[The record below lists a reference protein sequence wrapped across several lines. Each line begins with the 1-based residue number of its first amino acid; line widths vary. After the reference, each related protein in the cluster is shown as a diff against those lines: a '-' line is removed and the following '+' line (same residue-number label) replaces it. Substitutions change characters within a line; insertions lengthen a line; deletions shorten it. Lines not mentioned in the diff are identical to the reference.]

1 MEWDKKSDM
10 RARIL
15 VAARV
20 IFERF
25 GYAKTTVDDIARQM
39 GKGKSSIYYYY
50 AGKEEIFRAVLGQEI
65 EHLKERILT
74 AVDGCNDPKEKLSA
88 YVRERMHGLQQLKNL
103 YTVLRSEFSANPEFA
118 AETRAQADNEE
129 FTIMTGILSHGVEAG
144 IFRLD
149 DVRLTAIA
157 IVTALKGMEIPLV
170 ITGDQSETLL
180 HQRLDGL
187 VDILFYGILR
197 RNE

>member
-1 MEWDKKSDM
+1 MVSDKKNDR

-15 VAARV
+15 ASARV
-20 IFERF
+20 VFERF

-39 GKGKSSIYYYY
+39 GMGKSSIYYYFQ
-50 AGKEEIFRAVLGQEI
+50 GKEEIFRAVLGQEI
-65 EHLKERILT
+65 AFLKERILG
-74 AVDGCNDPKEKLSA
+74 VVEGCSDPKEKLSA

-103 YTVLRSEFSANPEFA
+103 YTVLRSEFPAHPEFSV
-118 AETRAQADNEE
+118 ETRAQTDNEE
-129 FTIMTGILSHGVEAG
+129 ITIVTGILGQGVEAG
-144 IFRLD
+144 IFRLND
-149 DVRLTAIA
+149 IRLAAIA

-170 ITGDQSETLL
+170 ITGDQSETLF

-187 VDILFYGILR
+187 VDILFYGILC